1 MVSCQSQP
9 VIKPQTEMEK
19 LEQQFFNDLWNLSPT
34 WAASLGKKEFEGKL
48 RIPDAQSIQDEKAF
62 IGKYM
67 GLFAKI
73 NVAGLSESELVDYK
87 LIKNYLESTIW
98 QIDVFK
104 AYQWNPSTYNVGEAF
119 APIVESKYADE
130 ESRHKNLLSLLE
142 KTPAYYAAAFE
153 QLNTPTKEHLHLA
166 IEQNQGTIRYLQNS
180 VKPLLHKS
188 SDQKFQSIYDGAETA
203 IKNYVA
209 KLQDL
214 KAILSKSNGF
224 RSFRIG
230 SKLYKEKFALNLQ
243 INATP
248 EEMYTFAKKEKI
260 KTLQEMTKY
269 AKILWS
275 KYFPKTPFLKNN
287 KQAIKKLLYKIS
299 EHHADPST
307 FIEKVRE
314 QLPQLRAFVKEK
326 NLLDLDP
333 TKVLTVRETPAY
345 QQGFSTASVD
355 APGPFDPDR
364 PTYYNVTP
372 LDKMSKE
379 RAKSFLREY
388 NNYTMQ
394 ILNIHEGIPGHYV
407 QLVYSMKSP
416 SLVKKIFGNG
426 TMIEGWAVY
435 SERMMLEN
443 GYGNNSPELWLMY
456 YKWYLRVV
464 CNTILDYELHNK
476 NLSQK
481 NALKLLMD
489 DAFQEKTEAEM
500 KWERATYSQVQLAS
514 YFSGFSQIYQFRE
527 NLKKAQGEKF
537 NLKEFNEHF
546 LSYGSAPIRDIID
559 LMMVKK
565 K

>member
-1 MVSCQSQP
+1 
-9 VIKPQTEMEK
+9 
-19 LEQQFFNDLWNLSPT
+19 
-34 WAASLGKKEFEGKL
+34 
-48 RIPDAQSIQDEKAF
+48 
-62 IGKYM
+62 
-67 GLFAKI
+67 
-73 NVAGLSESELVDYK
+73 
-87 LIKNYLESTIW
+87 
-98 QIDVFK
+98 
-104 AYQWNPSTYNVGEAF
+104 
-119 APIVESKYADE
+119 
-130 ESRHKNLLSLLE
+130 
-142 KTPAYYAAAFE
+142 
-153 QLNTPTKEHLHLA
+153 
-166 IEQNQGTIRYLQNS
+166 
-180 VKPLLHKS
+180 
-188 SDQKFQSIYDGAETA
+188 
-203 IKNYVA
+203 
-209 KLQDL
+209 
-214 KAILSKSNGF
+214 
-224 RSFRIG
+224 
-230 SKLYKEKFALNLQ
+230 
-243 INATP
+243 
-248 EEMYTFAKKEKI
+248 
-260 KTLQEMTKY
+260 
-269 AKILWS
+269 
-275 KYFPKTPFLKNN
+275 
-287 KQAIKKLLYKIS
+287 
-299 EHHADPST
+299 
-307 FIEKVRE
+307 
-314 QLPQLRAFVKEK
+314 
-326 NLLDLDP
+326 
-333 TKVLTVRETPAY
+333 
-345 QQGFSTASVD
+345 
-355 APGPFDPDR
+355 
-364 PTYYNVTP
+364 
-372 LDKMSKE
+372 MSKE